1 MHGDLETDHDV
12 LVTLHRFTLATAE
25 QLHQLHG
32 GTALIKQTQKRL
44 TRLHADG
51 LADFVTLPQAGR
63 AKAWH
68 LTAQGAAVA
77 ATFPEARRPSAAQ
90 ALDGEQLAVRHGR
103 EHLLDVGRIHAAFVA
118 DARARGEACGP
129 LDLLPNSEQS
139 VAGGGVYRPAAE
151 LAYTA
156 GTGEERHRL
165 RAFVER
171 HRPGVGAEETAA
183 QLAAC
188 AALWEQSGPGGRGRA
203 WERRW
208 RSFPRLLVVLVGT
221 AASGVRS
228 AVADL
233 RLAAEENPAVAEM
246 LTAVPAGAARIEDL
260 IQRGPSA
267 PIWHP
272 LSNGGR
278 ACGWTELPS
287 RVQ

>member
-1 MHGDLETDHDV
+1 MHGNLETDHDV

-32 GTALIKQTQKRL
+32 GTAGIKQTQKRL
-44 TRLHADG
+44 TRLHTDG

-68 LTAQGAAVA
+68 LTAAGSAVA
-77 ATFPEARRPSAAQ
+77 ATFPEARRPAAQ
-90 ALDGEQLAVRHGR
+90 TPDGEQLAVRHGR
-103 EHLLDVGRIHAAFVA
+103 EHLLDIGRIHTAFVA
-118 DARARGEACGP
+118 DARARGEDCGP
-129 LDLLPNSEQS
+129 LDLRPAPELPID
-139 VAGGGVYRPAAE
+139 GGGAYRPAAE
-151 LAYTA
+151 LTYTA

-188 AALWEQSGPGGRGRA
+188 ARLREQTGPDGRSRA

-221 AASGVRS
+221 AAAGMRG

-233 RLAAEENPAVAEM
+233 RLAAEENPATADM
-246 LTAVPAGAARIEDL
+246 LAAVPAGAARIEDL
-260 IQRGPSA
+260 VQRGPAA
-267 PIWHP
+267 PVWHH
-272 LSNGGR
+272 LGGR
-278 ACGWTELPS
+278 GGPACGWTEL
-287 RVQ
+287 

>member
-44 TRLHADG
+44 TRLHTEG

-77 ATFPEARRPSAAQ
+77 ATFPEARRSDHRAPDA
-90 ALDGEQLAVRHGR
+90 EQLAVRHGR
-103 EHLLDVGRIHAAFVA
+103 EHLLDIGRIHAAFVA
-118 DARARGEACGP
+118 DARRRGEACGP
-129 LDLLPNSEQS
+129 LDLRPSPELQ
-139 VAGGGVYRPAAE
+139 AGDGVYRPAAE

-156 GTGEERHRL
+156 GTGDERHRL
-165 RAFVER
+165 RAFIER
-171 HRPGVGAEETAA
+171 HRPGVGAEETTA

-188 AALWEQSGPGGRGRA
+188 AALWEQPAPDGRGQR
-203 WERRW
+203 WERLW

-221 AASGVRS
+221 TAAEVRS

-233 RLAAEENPAVAEM
+233 RLAAEERPVVTEM
-246 LTAVPAGAARIEDL
+246 LTAVPAGAARLEDL
-260 IQRGPSA
+260 VQRGPAA
-267 PIWHP
+267 PVWHP
-272 LSNGGR
+272 LVGESR
-278 ACGWTELPS
+278 RPCGWTEL
-287 RVQ
+287 

>member
-32 GTALIKQTQKRL
+32 GTAGIKQTQKRL
-44 TRLHADG
+44 TRLYADG

-68 LTAQGAAVA
+68 LTTQGAAVA
-77 ATFPEARRPSAAQ
+77 ATFPEARRTDAQ
-90 ALDGEQLAVRHGR
+90 TLDGEQLAVRHGR
-103 EHLLDVGRIHAAFVA
+103 EHLLDVGRIHAAFVT
-118 DARARGEACGP
+118 DARTRGEACGP
-129 LDLLPNSEQS
+129 LDLLPARALPTGE
-139 VAGGGVYRPAAE
+139 GGGVYRPTAE

-156 GTGEERHRL
+156 GTGEERRRL

-188 AALWEQSGPGGRGRA
+188 ARVWEQAGSDGRGRA

-208 RSFPRLLVVLVGT
+208 RAFPRLLVVLVGT
-221 AASGVRS
+221 AAAGVRG

-246 LTAVPAGAARIEDL
+246 LAAVPAGAARIEDL

-272 LSNGGR
+272 INGRGGR
-278 ACGWTELPS
+278 ACGWTEL
-287 RVQ
+287 

>member
-32 GTALIKQTQKRL
+32 GTAGIKQTQKRL
-44 TRLHADG
+44 TRLHTDG

-77 ATFPEARRPSAAQ
+77 ATFPEARRTDAQ
-90 ALDGEQLAVRHGR
+90 TLDGEQFAVRHGR

-118 DARARGEACGP
+118 DARERGEDCGP
-129 LDLLPNSEQS
+129 LDLRPAPELP
-139 VAGGGVYRPAAE
+139 VDGAGAYRPAAE
-151 LAYTA
+151 LTYTA

-188 AALWEQSGPGGRGRA
+188 AAVWEQAGPGGRV

-221 AASGVRS
+221 AAAGVRS

-246 LTAVPAGAARIEDL
+246 LAAVPAGAARIEDL
-260 IQRGPSA
+260 VQRGPSA

-272 LSNGGR
+272 LSSGGR
-278 ACGWTELPS
+278 ACGWTEL
-287 RVQ
+287 

>member
-32 GTALIKQTQKRL
+32 GTAGIKQTQKRL
-44 TRLHADG
+44 TRLHTDG

-77 ATFPEARRPSAAQ
+77 ATFPEARRTHAQ
-90 ALDGEQLAVRHGR
+90 TLDSEQLAVRHGR
-103 EHLLDVGRIHAAFVA
+103 EHLLDVGRIHTAFVA
-118 DARARGEACGP
+118 DARQRGEDCGP
-129 LDLLPNSEQS
+129 LDLRPTPQLP
-139 VAGGGVYRPAAE
+139 VGAAAYRPAAE

-156 GTGEERHRL
+156 GTGDQRHRL

-188 AALWEQSGPGGRGRA
+188 AALWEQAGPGGRGRA

-221 AASGVRS
+221 TAAAVRP

-233 RLAAEENPAVAEM
+233 RLAAEENPATAEM
-246 LTAVPAGAARIEDL
+246 LSAVPAGATRIEDL
-260 IQRGPSA
+260 VQRGPSA

-272 LSNGGR
+272 LSGRSGR
-278 ACGWTELPS
+278 ACGWTQL
-287 RVQ
+287 